1 MPEIINRDIKIN
13 LSKKKIVTI
22 AGVRR
27 SGKTSLMFQ
36 CIKDLLNKGIKKENI
51 IYIDFENERL
61 INTHAEDLDNLL
73 IANIELF
80 RSEGDI
86 YLFLDEIQNINYW
99 DKWVRKIYNME
110 KYYIIITGSSSK
122 LLSSEI
128 ATSLAGRN
136 ITYMVYPFSF
146 NEFINA
152 KHISIDTTK
161 KYSIEKG
168 IILKELNEFLNYG
181 SFPEMA
187 FINNE
192 NTKIEILSSYFDAIF
207 YKDIIR
213 RYNVREINDLNIFLK
228 IMASNYGLY
237 FSSVKLYRYFLNMN
251 SKISRT
257 TIINF
262 LYYSISVFMVYKL
275 EQYKNI
281 TTKRISGNIKTYI
294 IDTGISIL
302 FSDIDRGRS
311 LENAVFM
318 HLIRNKKPY
327 EKIYFMKLKSGK
339 EIDFLILGKN
349 KEILQVSYDV
359 SNPETKNREVS
370 AIIEASKSLNLNYGT
385 IITYNYT
392 NEEIINGIK
401 IIYKSFW
408 EWSLEL

>member
-1 MPEIINRDIKIN
+1 MATISDFKYLLTLWKERQMPEIINRDIKIN

-213 RYNVREINDLNIFLK
+213 RYNVREINDLNIF
-228 IMASNYGLY
+228 
-237 FSSVKLYRYFLNMN
+237 
-251 SKISRT
+251 
-257 TIINF
+257 
-262 LYYSISVFMVYKL
+262 
-275 EQYKNI
+275 
-281 TTKRISGNIKTYI
+281 
-294 IDTGISIL
+294 
-302 FSDIDRGRS
+302 
-311 LENAVFM
+311 
-318 HLIRNKKPY
+318 
-327 EKIYFMKLKSGK
+327 
-339 EIDFLILGKN
+339 
-349 KEILQVSYDV
+349 
-359 SNPETKNREVS
+359 
-370 AIIEASKSLNLNYGT
+370 
-385 IITYNYT
+385 
-392 NEEIINGIK
+392 
-401 IIYKSFW
+401 
-408 EWSLEL
+408 